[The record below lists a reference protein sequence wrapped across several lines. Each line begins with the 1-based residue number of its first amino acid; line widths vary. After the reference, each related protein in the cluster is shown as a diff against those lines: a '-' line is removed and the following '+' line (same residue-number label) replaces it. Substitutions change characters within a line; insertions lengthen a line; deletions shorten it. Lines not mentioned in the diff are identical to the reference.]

1 MSQSMKSN
9 RSNFLAS
16 TVSQAD
22 KKSRAHKKPRADK
35 RSGVTSRVIGGLVL
49 AVAIV
54 GVGWYFLAD
63 SKIRLSETGYELS
76 KALYAACNL
85 EDPRRLDA
93 FVKTMEQHS
102 PSPEEQAR
110 LAPIIE
116 LAQRG
121 HWQDAAGRARKL
133 LQSQDEH

>member
-9 RSNFLAS
+9 RSGSSAS

-22 KKSRAHKKPRADK
+22 KKSRAKKPRADK

-85 EDPRRLDA
+85 KDPRRLDA
-93 FVKTMEQHS
+93 LVKAMEQHS

-110 LAPIIE
+110 LAPIVE
-116 LAQRG
+116 LAQSGNWRE
-121 HWQDAAGRARKL
+121 ATGRARRL